1 MAIDYAG
8 LLGTAGQAASALLPY
23 TLSGDQID
31 YLKSTGQQL
40 AGQAE
45 QIGTRSAEEARF
57 TPFTVTTGTG
67 STQIGAGGELT
78 QQLAETP
85 AAIQQGLM
93 SQALQAV
100 PQTQISPDQLF
111 AQLTEMRR
119 PEEERRRLE
128 LESRL
133 RAQGR
138 LGTQTSM
145 FGGTPEALALE
156 KAIQEQQSADL
167 LTSLTQAGALTGQ
180 NIQNLTG
187 LLGAAY
193 TPETQALAA
202 LTPAAQFANISQAGR
217 QGVSEALY
225 KGGIAGLESQAA
237 ASTAAATLEGQR
249 VRALGDTLSNFFGA
263 EAAAGTTSPYQRLLD
278 ALGLGGGSA
287 SQVVNEAGNTGDIF
301 DQIENSFSN
310 LPTTT
315 GVTQT
320 GSASL
325 FDLDSQ
331 LTDAQFFDKYGYF
344 RGEA

>member
-1 MAIDYAG
+1 MAIDYGG
-8 LLGTAGQAASALLPY
+8 LLGTAGQAASAILPY
-23 TLSGDQID
+23 TLSGEQID
-31 YLKSTGQQL
+31 YLKSTGESL

-45 QIGTRSAEEARF
+45 ALGTRSAEEARF

-67 STQIGAGGELT
+67 TTDIGAGGELT

-85 AAIQQGLM
+85 EAIQTGLL

-100 PQTQISPDQLF
+100 PQTQVSPQQLF
-111 AQLTEMRR
+111 AQLAEMRA
-119 PEEERRRLE
+119 PEEQRRRME
-128 LESRL
+128 LEARL
-133 RAQGR
+133 AAQGR

-167 LTSLTQAGALTGQ
+167 FTAMTQAGALTGQ
-180 NIQNLTG
+180 NIQNLQG

-202 LTPAAQFANISQAGR
+202 LTPAIQAANIAQSAGL
-217 QGVSEALY
+217 GASEALY

-263 EAAAGTTSPYQRLLD
+263 ELAAGQESPYQRLLD
-278 ALGLGGGSA
+278 ALGLGGTSA

-301 DQIENSFSN
+301 DEIENAFNN

-315 GVTQT
+315 G
-320 GSASL
+320 GS
-325 FDLDSQ
+325 DDQ
-331 LTDAQFFDKYGYF
+331 LTDQQFFDKYGYF

>member
-8 LLGTAGQAASALLPY
+8 LLGTAGQAASAVLPY

-31 YLKSTGQQL
+31 YLKETGAEL
-40 AGQAE
+40 ATQAKELGQTA
-45 QIGTRSAEEARF
+45 AEEARF

-67 STQIGAGGELT
+67 TTQVGEGGALT
-78 QQLAETP
+78 QTLAETP
-85 AAIQQGLM
+85 AAIQEGLM

-100 PQTQISPDQLF
+100 PQTQVSPEQLF

-133 RAQGR
+133 AAQGR

-156 KAIQEQQSADL
+156 KAIQEQQAADA

-180 NIQNLTG
+180 NIQNLQG
-187 LLGAAY
+187 MLGAAY

-202 LTPAAQFANISQAGR
+202 LTPAAQFANIAQSAGL
-217 QGVSEALY
+217 GASEALY

-237 ASTAAATLEGQR
+237 AGTAAATLEGQR
-249 VRALGDTLSNFFGA
+249 VRALADALSGFFGA
-263 EAAAGTTSPYQRLLD
+263 EAAAGTVSPYQQLLD
-278 ALGLGGGSA
+278 ALGLGGNDTVEQVTSLFNPSTGTMEGSA
-287 SQVVNEAGNTGDIF
+287 VV
-301 DQIENSFSN
+301 
-310 LPTTT
+310 
-315 GVTQT
+315 GVNPLEFQP
-320 GSASL
+320 
-325 FDLDSQ
+325 
-331 LTDAQFFDKYGYF
+331 
-344 RGEA
+344 